1 MSAPEHHL
9 RRTVLVI
16 DDEIEIGRL
25 IEAAAEELGLSC
37 TILTSA
43 LQMGAELDSGTVA
56 VVVDLMMPD
65 MDGIE
70 LVRLLAQRGC
80 SVPVVLMSGHDRSV
94 LRSAEEMARALGLR
108 TAGPLRKPFR
118 IAEVEAL
125 LGGLTAAGMEWDRA
139 PAKLAGPLDDDTLRG
154 AIHERAVVMHY
165 QPQVRLATGEV
176 TGVEAL
182 VRLQLPH
189 RGLVY
194 PDRFI
199 PAAERLNLI
208 DELTNVVMERSFQEF
223 VRIRQLPVA
232 TLSVNVSAASLVDL
246 TLPDRIAR
254 CAERAGLSMSRVVV
268 EITESGLIQEFAKAL
283 DVLARLRLR
292 GAGVAIDDLGT
303 GYSSMAQLRRVPCT
317 EVKID
322 RTFVKDMLFDEAA
335 MALVE
340 ELINLAG
347 RLNLKLVAEGVE
359 TEQQA
364 QALLSAG
371 CEYAQGYF
379 FSRALPRTELA
390 EWVDAYTGATTGR
403 QTRFTLF

>member
-1 MSAPEHHL
+1 MSAAAHNP
-9 RRTVLVI
+9 RRSVLVI

-25 IEAAAEELGLSC
+25 IEAAAEELGLAC

-43 LQMGAELDSGTVA
+43 LQMDSELDPGTVA

-70 LVRLLAQRGC
+70 LVRQLAARGC
-80 SVPVVLMSGHDRSV
+80 NVPVVLMSGHDRSV

-125 LGGLTAAGMEWDRA
+125 LAGVTAAGIEWDSA
-139 PAKLAGPLDDDTLRG
+139 PATRAGPLDEETLRA
-154 AIHERAVVMHY
+154 AIRDRAVVIHY
-165 QPQVRLATGEV
+165 QPQVRLSTGEV

-182 VRLQLPH
+182 VRLHVPQ

-194 PDRFI
+194 PDQFI
-199 PAAERLNLI
+199 ATTERLGLI
-208 DELTNVVMERSFQEF
+208 DELTGVVMDRSLQEF
-223 VRIRQLPVA
+223 ARIHQLAGA
-232 TLSVNVSAASLVDL
+232 TLSVNVSASSLVDL
-246 TLPDRIAR
+246 ELPDRIAR
-254 CAERAGLSMSRVVV
+254 RAEKAGLPMSRLIV

-322 RTFVKDMLFDEAA
+322 RSFVKDMLFDEGA

-340 ELINLAG
+340 ELISLAN

-364 QALLSAG
+364 QALLAAG
-371 CEYAQGYF
+371 CEYAQGYHF
-379 FSRALPRTELA
+379 ARPLPPAELA
-390 EWVDAYTGATTGR
+390 NWVDAHTGETSGR
-403 QTRFTLF
+403 QAQLNL

>member
-1 MSAPEHHL
+1 MSAADDLP
-9 RRTVLVI
+9 RRSVLVI

-25 IEAAAEELGLSC
+25 IEAAAGELGLAC

-43 LQMGAELDSGTVA
+43 LQMDAELDPGTVA
-56 VVVDLMMPD
+56 VIVDLMMPD

-70 LVRLLAQRGC
+70 LVRQLASRGC
-80 SVPVVLMSGHDRSV
+80 HVPVVLMSGHDRSV

-125 LGGLTAAGMEWDRA
+125 LGGLAASGIEWDNA
-139 PAKLAGPLDDDTLRG
+139 PAARAKALDDDTLRA
-154 AIHERAVVMHY
+154 AIRDRAVVMHY
-165 QPQVRLATGEV
+165 QPQVRLGTGEV

-194 PDRFI
+194 PDLFI
-199 PAAERLNLI
+199 PATERLNLI
-208 DELTNVVMERSFQEF
+208 DELTGLVMDRSLQEF
-223 VRIRQLPVA
+223 ARIRQLSGA
-232 TLSVNVSAASLVDL
+232 TLSLNVSASSLVDL
-246 TLPDRIAR
+246 ELPDRLAR
-254 CAERAGLSMSRVVV
+254 SAALAGVPMSRVIV
-268 EITESGLIQEFAKAL
+268 EITESGLIQEFGKAL

-340 ELINLAG
+340 ELISLAN

-359 TEQQA
+359 TAEQA
-364 QALLSAG
+364 QALLAAG
-371 CEYAQGYF
+371 CEFAQGYHF
-379 FSRALPRTELA
+379 ARPLPPGELA
-390 EWVDAYTGATTGR
+390 AWVDAHSGETSGR
-403 QTRFTLF
+403 QARLNL

>member
-1 MSAPEHHL
+1 MSAADHHP
-9 RRTVLVI
+9 RRSVLVI

-43 LQMGAELDSGTVA
+43 LQMGAELDPNTAA
-56 VVVDLMMPD
+56 VMVDLMMPD

-70 LVRLLAQRGC
+70 LVRQLAARGC
-80 SVPVVLMSGHDRSV
+80 NVPVVLMSGHDRSV

-125 LGGLTAAGMEWDRA
+125 LGGLAASSIEWNNA
-139 PAKLAGPLDDDTLRG
+139 PATRAGPLDEDTLRA
-154 AIHERAVVMHY
+154 AIRDRAVVMHY

-182 VRLQLPH
+182 VRLQVPH

-194 PDRFI
+194 PDQFI
-199 PAAERLNLI
+199 STAEQLGLI
-208 DELTNVVMERSFQEF
+208 DELTNVVMDRSLQEF
-223 VRIRQLPVA
+223 ARIRQLSGA
-232 TLSVNVSAASLVDL
+232 TLSVNVSASSLVDL
-246 TLPDRIAR
+246 ELPDRLAR
-254 CAERAGLSMSRVVV
+254 SAEKAGLPMSRLIV
-268 EITESGLIQEFAKAL
+268 EITESGLIQEFGKAL

-292 GAGVAIDDLGT
+292 GAGVAIDDFGT
-303 GYSSMAQLRRVPCT
+303 GYSSMVQLRRVPCT

-322 RTFVKDMLFDEAA
+322 RTFVKDMLFDESA

-340 ELINLAG
+340 EVISLAN

-364 QALLSAG
+364 QALLAAG
-371 CEYAQGYF
+371 CEYAQGYHF
-379 FSRALPRTELA
+379 ARPLPAAELA
-390 EWVDAYTGATTGR
+390 EWVDAHTGQTSGR
-403 QTRFTLF
+403 QARLNL